1 MVFDAGLAVED
12 VFFTAV
18 FLADEDFGAPFA
30 LEDFA
35 FVDFPLGDFDLV
47 DFALVDFALVDFA
60 LVAFPLV
67 DVVAAPFAPRAV
79 VDCCPVRTCND

>member
-1 MVFDAGLAVED
+1 MLFDAGLAVEY
-12 VFFTAV
+12 VFFAAV

-47 DFALVDFALVDFA
+47 DFALVDFALV
-60 LVAFPLV
+60 AFPLA
-67 DVVAAPFAPRAV
+67 DVVDAPFAPRAV
-79 VDCCPVRTCND
+79 VDRCPVRTCND